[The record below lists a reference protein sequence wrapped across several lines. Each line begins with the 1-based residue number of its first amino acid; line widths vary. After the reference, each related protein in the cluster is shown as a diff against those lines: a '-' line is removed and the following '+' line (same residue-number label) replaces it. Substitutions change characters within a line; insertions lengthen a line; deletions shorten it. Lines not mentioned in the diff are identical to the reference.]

1 VIQLQS
7 AKLSWL
13 KRVGYTLVVV
23 GVVGLGIVFWPKT
36 GALSPWSPGRIIDD
50 NVFYDTN
57 TFSSVQ
63 DIQNFINSHTPAC
76 DTWGTGPS
84 EYGGG
89 TRAQYAAKRGWHGPP
104 YACLRDYHEN
114 PSTKETS
121 FERGGGWFT
130 GGLSVANI
138 IWNVSKEFG
147 INPQVMLVTLKKEQG
162 SLFTDVWPLKS
173 QYKYAMGFACP
184 DSGPGNTAN
193 CSNEYAG
200 MYNQLRMAARQFRLY
215 TNRPGE
221 YRYKAGR
228 SNYIQYSPNAA
239 CGGSWVYIE
248 NQATANLYN
257 YTPYQPN
264 QGALNA
270 YPGTAHC
277 GAYGNRNFWRFFNEW
292 FGSPLNS
299 VRIESPL
306 SVRTEGTGQKLF
318 TDMTITASFTI
329 RNATNQRRDLGTMA
343 IAARDSKWNNYD
355 FGSQRVVLEPW
366 QKYTYRATIKLTK
379 EEDYKFW
386 ITNYRDGAGWSD
398 NYPESASGHSREV
411 SAFVQTAP
419 TVTSA
424 ITIQNPRTH
433 KNQPTRV
440 GFQVKNNSGKPIDLG
455 YFGLAMTSPSGR
467 NADVVFDTVNQ
478 LSPGATYDYNKEFI
492 PREEGVYRARISGT
506 LDQGKTW
513 TEAQYPIPTAASANN
528 RTTFTILSNPTL
540 TQGLTLSNANPRAG
554 EPVTATFKLKNFS
567 NQPVTTTEHNCFILR
582 SQSGANHD
590 FGCLS
595 PATIQPNQEL
605 EFKAT
610 RSFPVGTY
618 SAYFSTFDG
627 RHWRDYKAPP
637 LETGQEAV
645 KAEMR
650 VLPDVVLSEGMS
662 ISGTTARSGDRLT
675 GTFKLKNLSS
685 VVSNSNKQLCYII
698 RAQDGGNYDLGCL
711 SANGIQ
717 PGGQSSFSLSRIF
730 DRPGKYEAFFALY
743 DNGAWYEGSSLTGLK
758 GNESTRT
765 TFTILSNP
773 TLTQGLTL
781 SNANPRAGEPVTATF
796 KLKNFSNQPVTTTE
810 HNCFILR
817 SQSGANHDFGCLSP
831 ATIQPNQEL
840 EFKATRSFPVGT
852 YSAYFSTFDGRH
864 WRDYKAPP
872 LETGQE
878 AVKAEMRVSN

>member
-1 VIQLQS
+1 MIQLQS
-7 AKLSWL
+7 MKPSWL
-13 KRVGYTLVVV
+13 KRVGYTLAVVSIV
-23 GVVGLGIVFWPKT
+23 SLGVIFWPKT

-104 YACLRDYHEN
+104 YVCLRDYHEN

-121 FERGGGWFT
+121 FERGGGWFA

-306 SVRTEGTGQKLF
+306 SVRTEGTGSKLF

-343 IAARDSKWNNYD
+343 IAGRDSKSNNYD
-355 FGSQRVVLEPW
+355 FGSQRIILEPW
-366 QKYTYRATIKLTK
+366 QTYTYRVTTKLTK
-379 EEDYKFW
+379 EENYKFW
-386 ITNYRDGAGWSD
+386 ITNYRDGNGWSD

-411 SAFVQTAP
+411 STFVQTAP
-419 TVTSA
+419 TVTSPIA
-424 ITIQNPRTH
+424 IQNQRTH
-433 KNQPTRV
+433 VGQSTRIR
-440 GFQVKNNSGKPIDLG
+440 FTVKNNSPKPIDLG
-455 YFGLAMTSPSGR
+455 YFGAAITSPSGR
-467 NADVVFDTVNQ
+467 NADASFDTVNS
-478 LSPGATYDYNKEFI
+478 LAPGATYTYDREFI
-492 PREEGVYRARISGT
+492 PRESGIYKVRISGT
-506 LDQGKTW
+506 LDKGITW
-513 TEAQYPIPTAASANN
+513 TEAQYPVPTPASVGNRAQFTILPNPTLTQGITFSNSTPRAGEPVTATFKIKNFASQPITTTNHICFVMRNQHGANYDLGCLQPTTIQPGQEQEFKTTRSFPVGVYRAYFSTFDGRTWHEYAAPPLETGNEAVKGEMRVLQDVVMSQGLSITPAPARAGDKLTGSFTLRNLSSAVSQTDQRLCYIIRGPRGENHDLGCQSTKGIAPN
-528 RTTFTILSNPTL
+528 GSVQFLLSRPFDKPGTYRAFFALYDGSRWHEGVALPGLTGKEVTSLSFTILSNPTL

-610 RSFPVGTY
+610 RSFPAGTY

-627 RHWRDYKAPP
+627 RHW
-637 LETGQEAV
+637 
-645 KAEMR
+645 
-650 VLPDVVLSEGMS
+650 
-662 ISGTTARSGDRLT
+662 
-675 GTFKLKNLSS
+675 
-685 VVSNSNKQLCYII
+685 
-698 RAQDGGNYDLGCL
+698 QD
-711 SANGIQ
+711 
-717 PGGQSSFSLSRIF
+717 
-730 DRPGKYEAFFALY
+730 
-743 DNGAWYEGSSLTGLK
+743 
-758 GNESTRT
+758 
-765 TFTILSNP
+765 
-773 TLTQGLTL
+773 
-781 SNANPRAGEPVTATF
+781 
-796 KLKNFSNQPVTTTE
+796 
-810 HNCFILR
+810 H
-817 SQSGANHDFGCLSP
+817 
-831 ATIQPNQEL
+831 
-840 EFKATRSFPVGT
+840 
-852 YSAYFSTFDGRH
+852 
-864 WRDYKAPP
+864 KAPP